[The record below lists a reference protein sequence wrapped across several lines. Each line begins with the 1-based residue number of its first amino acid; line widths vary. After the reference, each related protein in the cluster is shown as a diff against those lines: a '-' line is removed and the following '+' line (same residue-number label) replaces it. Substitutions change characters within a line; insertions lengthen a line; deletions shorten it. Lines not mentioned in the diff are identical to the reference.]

1 MEYAGKPLKYWPL
14 ACTRLHCVFQNPS
27 NSGLNNEKVVMA
39 QPTMFSIFKSSKFRL
54 LIGMLVCLMLPVT
67 ALGEN
72 PLSLSDAVKQALE
85 NHEDAEIALLRLKQ
99 AEARERQVLA
109 RLFPQ
114 LQARASLVYLP
125 ATKSEVADFGTLES
139 ESKTL
144 TSGAVDLSIDL
155 LNLSALAD
163 YLSAPDR
170 TQAQK
175 FETQET
181 RRQLAF
187 VVARQFLTVLATEQ
201 VQEAAANRLEV
212 AGLTVS
218 QAEQR
223 FKAGVGRASDVT
235 RAQLEKASAES
246 TQISSSRD
254 VTLESLTL
262 SQLLAL
268 PNDSNASRAL
278 QAPSKSLID
287 FDWKSEELT
296 NQALQSRLDL
306 QQAKLIVDTASMAIR
321 ENLAGYL
328 PTISAGASVS
338 KSNDGV
344 VDRDVQWTV
353 GLNMRWDIYSG
364 GYRWAE
370 DERLEAEA
378 QTANLSVSKLTRV
391 ISHEVE
397 VAKKRL
403 EASLAELQQAA
414 VQAELAEKNGQQTAS
429 MFEHGLATA
438 LERVDAIAN
447 TFSAQSNL
455 VGRNLEVRLAE
466 LALLQAMGRWP
477 AGGDTP

>member
-1 MEYAGKPLKYWPL
+1 
-14 ACTRLHCVFQNPS
+14 
-27 NSGLNNEKVVMA
+27 
-39 QPTMFSIFKSSKFRL
+39 
-54 LIGMLVCLMLPVT
+54 
-67 ALGEN
+67 
-72 PLSLSDAVKQALE
+72 
-85 NHEDAEIALLRLKQ
+85 
-99 AEARERQVLA
+99 
-109 RLFPQ
+109 
-114 LQARASLVYLP
+114 
-125 ATKSEVADFGTLES
+125 
-139 ESKTL
+139 
-144 TSGAVDLSIDL
+144 
-155 LNLSALAD
+155 
-163 YLSAPDR
+163 
-170 TQAQK
+170 
-175 FETQET
+175 
-181 RRQLAF
+181 
-187 VVARQFLTVLATEQ
+187 
-201 VQEAAANRLEV
+201 AANRLEV

-403 EASLAELQQAA
+403 EASLAELQQ
-414 VQAELAEKNGQQTAS
+414 
-429 MFEHGLATA
+429 
-438 LERVDAIAN
+438 
-447 TFSAQSNL
+447 
-455 VGRNLEVRLAE
+455 
-466 LALLQAMGRWP
+466 
-477 AGGDTP
+477 

>member
-1 MEYAGKPLKYWPL
+1 
-14 ACTRLHCVFQNPS
+14 
-27 NSGLNNEKVVMA
+27 MA
-39 QPTMFSIFKSSKFRL
+39 QSTTSSLLQSSKLRL
-54 LIGMLVCLMLPVT
+54 LIGMLVFTLIPAATL
-67 ALGEN
+67 AQS

-125 ATKSEVADFGTLES
+125 ATKSEVTDIGIVES
-139 ESKTL
+139 DSKTL

-170 TQAQK
+170 TQVQK

-187 VVARQFLTVLATEQ
+187 AVARQFLTVLATQQ
-201 VQEAAANRLEV
+201 VKKAAANRLEV
-212 AGLTVS
+212 AGLTVN

-223 FKAGVGRASDVT
+223 FQAGVGRASDVT

-254 VTLESLTL
+254 VTLEGLNL

-268 PNDSNASRAL
+268 PSQSSA
-278 QAPSKSLID
+278 APTLEAPADSLID
-287 FDWKSEELT
+287 FDWQSGELT
-296 NQALQSRLDL
+296 DEALNSRLDL
-306 QQAKLIVDTASMAIR
+306 RQAKLIVDTSDMAIR

-344 VDRDVQWTV
+344 VDRDMQWTV
-353 GLNMRWDIYSG
+353 GLNMRSDLYSG

-370 DERLEAEA
+370 DDRLEAEA
-378 QTANLSVSKLTRV
+378 RTAALTVNKLNRL
-391 ISHEVE
+391 IAHEVE

-403 EASLAELQQAA
+403 EASLAERQQAA

-477 AGGDTP
+477 AGGSAP

>member
-1 MEYAGKPLKYWPL
+1 MVALVSMTMPVSSFAQKP
-14 ACTRLHCVFQNPS
+14 
-27 NSGLNNEKVVMA
+27 
-39 QPTMFSIFKSSKFRL
+39 I
-54 LIGMLVCLMLPVT
+54 
-67 ALGEN
+67 
-72 PLSLSDAVKQALE
+72 SLSDAVKQALE

-125 ATKSEVADFGTLES
+125 ATKSEVADLGTLES

-144 TSGAVDLSIDL
+144 TSGAVDLSVDL
-155 LNLSALAD
+155 LNLSAIAD

-175 FETQET
+175 YETDET

-187 VVARQFLTVLATEQ
+187 AVARQFLTVLATEQ

-223 FKAGVGRASDVT
+223 FEAGVGRASDVT

-254 VTLESLTL
+254 VTLESLSL
-262 SQLLAL
+262 SQLLVL
-268 PNDSNASRAL
+268 PNQQNTTPML
-278 QAPSKSLID
+278 QAPDKSLID
-287 FDWKSEELT
+287 FDWRADTLT
-296 NQALQSRLDL
+296 RQALESRLDL
-306 QQAKLIVDTASMAIR
+306 KQARLIVETSSMAIR

-353 GLNMRWDIYSG
+353 GLNMRWDLYSG

-370 DERLEAEA
+370 DERLEAEV
-378 QTANLSVSKLTRV
+378 QTANLLVSKLTRV
-391 ISHEVE
+391 ITHEVD

-447 TFSAQSNL
+447 TFSAQANL

-466 LALLQAMGRWP
+466 LALLQAMGQWP
-477 AGGDTP
+477 AGGKAP